1 MNACPGVDEPGDRSD
16 GHSHLHALAGWQV
29 ELYADAESP
38 ASLACLL
45 IRPIRLIRLPAM
57 CIDHLGLSRAG
68 RPILLRLVEPGVPV
82 KASAFGRLDLDLAA
96 ARREIAARR
105 ATALKFATHLSS
117 TRAPW
122 AFADADLGRKVLEPE
137 LAERVSWHN
146 AVEFHRPRPSPCV

>member
-1 MNACPGVDEPGDRSD
+1 MDEPGDRSD
-16 GHSHLHALAGWQV
+16 GHRHLPAQAGWQV
-29 ELYADAESP
+29 ELYADAGSP
-38 ASLACLL
+38 ASFAYLL
-45 IRPIRLIRLPAM
+45 IRLIRLPAV

-105 ATALKFATHLSS
+105 ATALMFATHLSS